1 MCAAWVLP
9 FIGTSEQSVVHNKK
23 HPGSWHTLFS
33 SKLTSPK
40 IHSILPTFLGSTQ
53 EANMCASLGATFCDI
68 INAHCVLLRHYYSVN
83 FPWWFDRKIC
93 RVQTK
98 LVRSSFFVKL
108 QSADLNFCHLTSFF
122 FASIIPQSVFWSKS
136 SNWSRGQ
143 THDLI
148 LLNFF
153 FYYITF
159 YSIFSRLSL
168 FHREWPQLATILTSF
183 NLYLETVSKLL
194 NIGIKA
200 SHSRWKQL
208 DMQRIE

>member
-1 MCAAWVLP
+1 M
-9 FIGTSEQSVVHNKK
+9 
-23 HPGSWHTLFS
+23 
-33 SKLTSPK
+33 
-40 IHSILPTFLGSTQ
+40 
-53 EANMCASLGATFCDI
+53 
-68 INAHCVLLRHYYSVN
+68 
-83 FPWWFDRKIC
+83 
-93 RVQTK
+93 
-98 LVRSSFFVKL
+98 SFFVIVWTRIPPHTASFWDITIQWISHDDLTEK
-108 QSADLNFCHLTSFF
+108 SAEFRQNWTEAVFSSNCKVQIWIF

-148 LLNFF
+148 LLKFF
-153 FYYITF
+153 FYYISF